1 MEETAILG
9 LHFKLG
15 VCQASITAGS
25 SEMSGLIHSSQELL
39 GAAPAAEAWLAF
51 VGDASAVVVEGLT
64 EMLKASLRY
73 LLSQVRILPL
83 EQQRNESVFR
93 QQV

>member
-1 MEETAILG
+1 M
-9 LHFKLG
+9 
-15 VCQASITAGS
+15 
-25 SEMSGLIHSSQELL
+25 HSSRELL

-73 LLSQVRILPL
+73 LLSQVRLCVVSSTA
-83 EQQRNESVFR
+83 NVAS
-93 QQV
+93 